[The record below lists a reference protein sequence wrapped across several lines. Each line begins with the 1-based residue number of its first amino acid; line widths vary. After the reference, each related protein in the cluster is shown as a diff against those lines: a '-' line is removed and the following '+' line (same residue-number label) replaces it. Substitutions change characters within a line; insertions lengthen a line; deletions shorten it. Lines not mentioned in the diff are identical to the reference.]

1 MRLLAAALLLT
12 TLPVG
17 AADLPAQLNWYER
30 VELSTPVSGVV
41 ASVNVQPGQTV
52 PKGALLLSLDPTLF
66 KANLAEAQ
74 ADSAR
79 QDEELADSQKELN
92 RATELYA
99 RTVSSTT
106 ELDASKLRHA
116 KAAAMLDA
124 ARARADKA
132 KRLLAESE
140 VRAPFEALILDRQAE
155 PGMVVSAQ
163 YQPPAL
169 LTVARADQILAR
181 AGLSAAQAAGIKP
194 GTRME
199 VNAGGKTLAGKVV
212 ALRAGADGRY
222 QLDVAIPRGSLLAGM
237 TASVRLP

>member
-12 TLPVG
+12 ALPAG
-17 AADLPAQLNWYER
+17 AADLNAQLDWYQR

-41 ASVNVQPGQTV
+41 ASVNVEPGQTV
-52 PKGALLLSLDPTLF
+52 AKGALLLSLNQTLF

-74 ADSAR
+74 ADTAR
-79 QDEELADSQKELN
+79 QDEELADSQKDLN

-116 KAAAMLDA
+116 KAASMLDA
-124 ARARADKA
+124 ARARTSKA

-140 VRAPFEALILDRQAE
+140 IHAPYTALILDRQAQ

-169 LTVARADQILAR
+169 ITVARADQILAR
-181 AGLSAAQAAGIKP
+181 AALSAAQAAGIKP
-194 GTRME
+194 GARLE
-199 VNAGGKTLAGKVV
+199 VSAGGKTLAGKVV
-212 ALRAGADGRY
+212 ALRAGADGHY
-222 QLDVAIPRGSLLAGM
+222 QLDVAVPRGNLLAG
-237 TASVRLP
+237 TPATIRLP

>member
-1 MRLLAAALLLT
+1 MRLLAVALLLAA
-12 TLPVG
+12 LPVR

-74 ADSAR
+74 ADATR

-92 RATELYA
+92 RANELYA

-116 KAAAMLDA
+116 KAAALLNA
-124 ARARADKA
+124 ARARTDKA
-132 KRLLAESE
+132 RRLLAESE
-140 VRAPFEALILDRQAE
+140 IHAPYTALILDRQAQ

-169 LTVARADQILAR
+169 ITVARADQILAR
-181 AGLSAAQAAGIKP
+181 AGLTAAQAAGIKP
-194 GTRME
+194 GARLE
-199 VNAGGKTLAGKVV
+199 VSAGGKTLAGKVV

-222 QLDVAIPRGSLLAGM
+222 QIDVAIPRGGLLAGM
-237 TASVRLP
+237 TANIRLP